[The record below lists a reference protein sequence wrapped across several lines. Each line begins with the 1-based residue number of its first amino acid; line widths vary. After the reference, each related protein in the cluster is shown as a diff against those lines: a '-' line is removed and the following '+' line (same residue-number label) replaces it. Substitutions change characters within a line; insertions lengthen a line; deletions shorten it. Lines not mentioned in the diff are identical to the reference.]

1 MCRNHAPIGHTV
13 LSLENNKWLA
23 TGSTDPSF
31 RWGDCS
37 SQKPTNAD
45 PPWLRLKCMSDGGD
59 VFFSSNRKPQQV
71 ILNTRLIARSLL
83 LSQLADQQFIQVCK
97 SVQQSSHLAV
107 AGALRILLHFPLLL
121 GVCSN
126 DGSGILAP
134 RLGPWFGLRRRQ
146 QELRRGILWYSS
158 QRFRQCS
165 FIRFQDKRRHR
176 LSQVGQ
182 FGQLEQDMA
191 KDNMMKGAWP
201 S

>member
-1 MCRNHAPIGHTV
+1 MCRNHAPIGHTG

-45 PPWLRLKCMSDGGD
+45 PPWLRLKSMSVGGD
-59 VFFSSNRKPQQV
+59 VFSSNWKPQYV

-83 LSQLADQQFIQVCK
+83 PSQLADQQFIQLCK
-97 SVQQSSHLAV
+97 SVQKSSHLAV
-107 AGALRILLHFPLLL
+107 AGALRILLHFPLLP

-126 DGSGILAP
+126 DGFGILAP
-134 RLGPWFGLRRRQ
+134 RLRPWFGLRRRQ
-146 QELRRGILWYSS
+146 EDLARGIFWYSS

-165 FIRFQDKRRHR
+165 FIRFQHERRHR
-176 LSQVGQ
+176 PPQVEQ

-191 KDNMMKGAWP
+191 KDKMMKEAWH

>member
-1 MCRNHAPIGHTV
+1 MCRSHAPIGRTGF
-13 LSLENNKWLA
+13 SLESNKWLA

-59 VFFSSNRKPQQV
+59 VFSSSWKPQQV

-83 LSQLADQQFIQVCK
+83 LSQLADQKFIQVCK

-107 AGALRILLHFPLLL
+107 AGALRILLHLPLLPSIS
-121 GVCSN
+121 SN
-126 DGSGILAP
+126 DGFGILAP
-134 RLGPWFGLRRRQ
+134 RLRPWFGLRRRQ

-158 QRFRQCS
+158 QCLGDGS
-165 FIRFQDKRRHR
+165 FIRFQHGRRHR
-176 LSQVGQ
+176 HSQFGQ

-191 KDNMMKGAWP
+191 KDDMMTFVR
-201 S
+201 